1 MDHGDCLNYQM
12 PNTTTPSS
20 LQSSEQIA
28 SAGKCFIHRMCRT
41 APKSA
46 GSQSRMDRTLRCNRA
61 FGSLLL
67 KFSVSTSHPV
77 TSVAVHEGHRAH
89 VVDVPGEGL
98 TNVASVDVYGPAVL
112 MAEEVAAG
120 REDLGRSLD
129 RRNRVVPPRDPFGP
143 LQGQPED
150 RRLTGI
156 DQFDAPLLFAL
167 KLLLD
172 RPEGDPPAWRRSA
185 VVIALWSRSA
195 SKRRIRWDSS
205 AVCRE
210 CRVAL
215 ATKNSAVAVAS
226 APMISAMSA
235 QIPMSNP
242 PVSAVMCPAFVA
254 RHLWLVIQ
262 GGRI

>member
-28 SAGKCFIHRMCRT
+28 SAGKCFIHRMCQT

-46 GSQSRMDRTLRCNRA
+46 GSQSRMDRTLRCNRTV
-61 FGSLLL
+61 GSLLL
-67 KFSVSTSHPV
+67 EFSVSTSHPV
-77 TSVAVHEGHRAH
+77 TTVAVHEGHRAH

-98 TNVASVDVYGPAVL
+98 TNVARVDVYRPAVL

-129 RRNRVVPPRDPFGP
+129 RRNRVVPPRDAFGP
-143 LQGQPED
+143 LKGQPED
-150 RRLTGI
+150 RCLTGV
-156 DQFDAPLLFAL
+156 DQLNPPLLFAL
-167 KLLLD
+167 VLLAD
-172 RPEGDPPAWRRSA
+172 GPEGNPPAWRRSA
-185 VVIALWSRSA
+185 VVIALSSRSA

-205 AVCRE
+205 TVCRE
-210 CRVAL
+210 WRAAL

-226 APMISAMSA
+226 APIICAISTQKSMPSLSE
-235 QIPMSNP
+235 IRLRVP
-242 PVSAVMCPAFVA
+242 F
-254 RHLWLVIQ
+254 L
-262 GGRI
+262 